1 MNFHDFL
8 KVSKPPRYLGNE
20 INSYRKDY
28 SDKLRVCLSFPDNYE
43 VGMSHLGIKILY
55 ESLNRSPLIYAERFF
70 MPWPDAIDKMG
81 RDIFVSL
88 ESKTPLKEFD
98 LLGFSVQYELSYS
111 NILSILLNAG
121 IPAESQ
127 LRNGGPV
134 VVAGG
139 PCVYNPKPLEKFTD
153 VFFIGEMDYVFTEI
167 CEEYAGK
174 KFAGRRERLE
184 FFDSYDFTYVPS
196 VNPAKRVGKKVY
208 TGFKDDISVD
218 SPVVPLIPAVQDR
231 VVSEIS
237 RGCSRGCRFCQA
249 GMIYRPVRERN
260 VDDIVDNILTQLKNT
275 GYETASLL
283 SLSAADYSCLEDLLV
298 RLSDIVKN
306 SHTSISLPSLRAD
319 KIEDYIFRELSRVR
333 KSGFTIA
340 PEAGSE
346 RMRKIINKNLSEDEI
361 IAAVK
366 AAADNGWKT
375 AKLYFMIGLPFES
388 EEDVLGIAALV
399 GKIKR
404 SVKGKGGFSLSV
416 SVSNFVPKPFTP
428 FQWWPQN
435 STEELTYK
443 QNILKPEFRKMK
455 IKYSFHDIH
464 QSVMEAAISKG
475 DESLG
480 DILLEAVRNGVI
492 FDGWS
497 EYFDFNK
504 WMNAFKHYSSA
515 PEDYSTKIL
524 QPEDE
529 LPWDFIDIGVKKE
542 FLISEFEKSKKEVMT
557 KDCRSDSTSIC
568 IGCGVCDF
576 DLLRNEFA
584 LPGKK
589 SFSGNEFKRV
599 SDTDQKYFSYVID
612 FEKKDSAVLFSAI
625 ETCRAFAHVFKMC
638 DVDISYSRGYNP
650 QPRISYIYPLSVGV
664 EGYNEKLIIKAHVK
678 DKDLLL
684 GQLNKILP
692 SGFRMKDIRPF
703 ENKMSDEMIAAY
715 SLDSEA
721 YMQLIEAFDEERAF
735 YKKTT
740 KRGREKIIDLKEY
753 LVKKDDENCL
763 VYVKINGRGS
773 FNFLEFFRQI
783 NYIDSKVSIA
793 RKNIFFTEEL
803 QNV

>member
-8 KVSKPPRYLGNE
+8 EVSKPPRYLGSE
-20 INSYRKDY
+20 INSYKKDY

-55 ESLNRSPLIYAERFF
+55 ENLNRSPLIYAERFF

-98 LLGFSVQYELSYS
+98 ILGFSVQYELSYS

-121 IPAESQ
+121 IPAESH
-127 LRNGGPV
+127 LRNDGPV
-134 VVAGG
+134 VIAGG
-139 PCVYNPKPLEKFTD
+139 PCVYNPKPLEKFID
-153 VFFIGEMDYVFTEI
+153 VFFIGEMDHVFTEI
-167 CEEYAGK
+167 CEEYSGK
-174 KFAGRRERLE
+174 KFASRRERLE
-184 FFDSYDFTYVPS
+184 FFDLFDFTYVPS
-196 VNPAKRVGKKVY
+196 VNPSKRVVKEVY
-208 TGFKDDISVD
+208 KGFKDDITVD

-249 GMIYRPVRERN
+249 GMIYRPVRERD
-260 VDDIVDNILTQLKNT
+260 VDDIVENILNQLKKT

-306 SHTSISLPSLRAD
+306 SHTSLSLPSLRAD

-346 RMRKIINKNLSEDEI
+346 RMRRIINKNLSEDEI

-375 AKLYFMIGLPFES
+375 AKLYFMIGLPFET
-388 EEDVLGIAALV
+388 EEDVLAIAALV
-399 GKIKR
+399 RKIKGSIR
-404 SVKGKGGFSLSV
+404 GKSGVAV
-416 SVSNFVPKPFTP
+416 SVSIANFIPKPFTP

-443 QNILKPEFRKMK
+443 QNILKSEFRKMK
-455 IKYSFHDIH
+455 IKYSFHDIY
-464 QSVMEAAISKG
+464 QSVIEAAISKG
-475 DESLG
+475 DKSLG
-480 DILLEAVRNGVI
+480 NILLEAVKAGAM

-504 WMNAFKHYSSA
+504 WLNAFEHYGSTPEEYSSR
-515 PEDYSTKIL
+515 IL
-524 QPEDE
+524 KPEDE

-542 FLISEFEKSKKEVMT
+542 FLVSEFEKSKKEVMT
-557 KDCRSDSTSIC
+557 KDCRVSNTSIC
-568 IGCGVCDF
+568 VGCGVCDF
-576 DLLRNEFA
+576 DFLKNEFA
-584 LPGKK
+584 SPGKK
-589 SFSGNEFKRV
+589 SFSGNEFNNM
-599 SDTDQKYFSYVID
+599 SDTNQEYYSYVID

-625 ETCRAFAHVFKMC
+625 ETCRVFAHVFKMC
-638 DVDISYSRGYNP
+638 DVDMSYSQGYNP

-664 EGYNEKLIIKAHVK
+664 EGYNEKLIIKAYVK
-678 DKDLLL
+678 DKNLLL
-684 GQLNKILP
+684 NQLNKILP
-692 SGFRMKDIRPF
+692 SGFKMKDVRLF
-703 ENKMSDEMIAAY
+703 ENKMADEMIAAY
-715 SLDSEA
+715 SLNFEA
-721 YMQLIEAFDEERAF
+721 YMQLIGALGEERAF
-735 YKKTT
+735 YKKVT

-753 LVKKDDENCL
+753 IVKKDDENCII
-763 VYVKINGRGS
+763 YVKINGRGS

-783 NYIDSKVSIA
+783 NYIDSKVLIA
-793 RKNIFFTEEL
+793 RENIFFTEEL
-803 QNV
+803 QNA

>member
-8 KVSKPPRYLGNE
+8 QVSKPPRYLGSE
-20 INSYRKDY
+20 INSYKKEY

-55 ESLNRSPLIYAERFF
+55 ESLNLSSQIYAERFF

-88 ESKTPLKEFD
+88 ESKTPLQKFD
-98 LLGFSVQYELSYS
+98 ILGFSVQYELSYS
-111 NILSILLNAG
+111 NILSILLNSG
-121 IPAESQ
+121 IPAESSF
-127 LRNGGPV
+127 RNDSPII
-134 VVAGG
+134 VAGG
-139 PCVYNPKPLEKFTD
+139 PCVYNPKPLEKFID
-153 VFFIGEMDYVFTEI
+153 VFFIGEMDHVFTDI

-196 VNPAKRVGKKVY
+196 VNPSKHVVKKVY
-208 TGFKDDISVD
+208 TDFKNDITVD
-218 SPVVPLIPAVQDR
+218 APVVPLIPAVQDR

-260 VDDIVDNILTQLKNT
+260 VDDIVNNILNQLKNT

-298 RLSDIVKN
+298 RLSAIVKN

-319 KIEDYIFRELSRVR
+319 KIKDYIFRELSRVR

-346 RMRKIINKNLSEDEI
+346 RMRRIINKNLSEDEI
-361 IAAVK
+361 ISSVK

-375 AKLYFMIGLPFES
+375 AKLYFMIGLPFET

-399 GKIKR
+399 KKIKEN
-404 SVKGKGGFSLSV
+404 VKGKSSFDVSV

-435 STEELTYK
+435 SMEELMYK
-443 QNILKPEFRKMK
+443 QNILKSEFKKMK
-455 IKYSFHDIH
+455 IKFSFHDIQ

-475 DESLG
+475 DESIG
-480 DILLEAVRNGVI
+480 NILLDAVKSGAM

-497 EYFDFNK
+497 EHFDYNK
-504 WMNAFKHYSSA
+504 WLNAFKNRDSA
-515 PEDYSTKIL
+515 PEQYSMKIL
-524 QPEDE
+524 QTEDE
-529 LPWDFIDIGVKKE
+529 LSWDFIDIGVKKE
-542 FLISEFEKSKKEVMT
+542 FLVSEFEKSKKEVMT
-557 KDCRSDSTSIC
+557 KDCRVGSTSIC
-568 IGCGVCDF
+568 VGCGVCDF
-576 DLLRNEFA
+576 DFLRNEFA

-589 SFSGNEFKRV
+589 SFNVNEFNSV
-599 SDTDQKYFSYVID
+599 SDIDQKYFSYIID

-638 DVDISYSRGYNP
+638 DVDMSYSQGYNP
-650 QPRISYIYPLSVGV
+650 QPRISYIYPLSVGM
-664 EGYNEKLIIKAHVK
+664 EGYNEKLIIKAYVK
-678 DKDLLL
+678 DKNLLL
-684 GQLNKILP
+684 NQLNKKLP
-692 SGFRMKDIRPF
+692 SGFRMKGIRQF

-715 SLDSEA
+715 SLNFEA
-721 YMQLIEAFDEERAF
+721 YMHLIGAF
-735 YKKTT
+735 YENKALYKKIT

-753 LVKKDDENCL
+753 FVKKDDENCMI
-763 VYVKINGRGS
+763 YVKINGRGS

-783 NYIDSKVSIA
+783 NYIDSKVTVV
-793 RKNIFFTEEL
+793 RQNIFFTEEL

>member
-1 MNFHDFL
+1 MNYHDFL
-8 KVSKPPRYLGNE
+8 EVSKPPRYLGSE
-20 INSYRKDY
+20 INSYNKDY

-55 ESLNRSPLIYAERFF
+55 ESLNRSPLIYSERFF

-88 ESKTPLKEFD
+88 ESKTPLEEFD
-98 LLGFSVQYELSYS
+98 ILGFSVQYELSYS
-111 NILSILLNAG
+111 NILSILINAG
-121 IPAESQ
+121 IPAEKH
-127 LRNGGPV
+127 LRNEGPV

-139 PCVYNPKPLEKFTD
+139 PCVYNPKPLGKFID
-153 VFFIGEMDYVFTEI
+153 VFFIGEMDHVFTEI
-167 CEEYAGK
+167 CEEYARR
-174 KFAGRRERLE
+174 KFASRRERLE
-184 FFDSYDFTYVPS
+184 FFSSYDFTYVPS
-196 VNPAKRVGKKVY
+196 VNPTKRVMKKVY
-208 TGFKDDISVD
+208 TAFKDDITVD

-260 VDDIVDNILTQLKNT
+260 VDDIVGNILNQLENT

-298 RLSDIVKN
+298 KLSDIVKN
-306 SHTSISLPSLRAD
+306 SHTSLSLPSLRAD
-319 KIEDYIFRELSRVR
+319 KIEDYIFKELARVR

-340 PEAGSE
+340 PEAGTE

-366 AAADNGWKT
+366 SAADNGWKT
-375 AKLYFMIGLPFES
+375 AKLYFMIGLPFET

-399 GKIKR
+399 KKIKY
-404 SVKGKGGFSLSV
+404 SIKGKGGFAVSV
-416 SVSNFVPKPFTP
+416 SVANFVPKPFTP

-435 STEELTYK
+435 SIKELTYK
-443 QNILKPEFRKMK
+443 QNILKSEFRKMK
-455 IKYSFHDIH
+455 IKFSFHDTY

-480 DILLEAVRNGVI
+480 DILLEAVKSGAM

-504 WMNAFKHYSSA
+504 WLNAFKHYSST
-515 PEDYSTKIL
+515 PEEYSTKIL
-524 QPEDE
+524 QPGEE

-542 FLISEFEKSKKEVMT
+542 FLISEFEQSKKEVMT
-557 KDCRSDSTSIC
+557 KDCRVSGTSIC
-568 IGCGVCDF
+568 VGCGVCDF
-576 DLLRNEFA
+576 DLLKNEFA
-584 LPGKK
+584 LPGRK
-589 SFSGNEFKRV
+589 SFSENEFNSV
-599 SDTDQKYFSYVID
+599 SDTDQNYYSYIID

-625 ETCRAFAHVFKMC
+625 ETCRTFAHAFKMC
-638 DVDISYSRGYNP
+638 DINMSYSQGYNP

-664 EGYNEKLIIKAHVK
+664 EGYNEKLIIKGYIK
-678 DKDLLL
+678 DKNLLL
-684 GQLNKILP
+684 SQLNKKLP
-692 SGFRMKDIRPF
+692 SGFRMKDIRQF
-703 ENKMSDEMIAAY
+703 ENKMTNEMIAVY
-715 SLDSEA
+715 SFNFEA
-721 YMQLIEAFDEERAF
+721 YMQLIQALSEERAF
-735 YKKTT
+735 YKKIT
-740 KRGREKIIDLKEY
+740 KRSREKIIDLKEY
-753 LVKKDDENCL
+753 FVKKDDENCMI
-763 VYVKINGRGS
+763 YVKINDRGS
-773 FNFLEFFRQI
+773 FNFLEFFRKI
-783 NYIDSKVSIA
+783 NYSDFKVTVA